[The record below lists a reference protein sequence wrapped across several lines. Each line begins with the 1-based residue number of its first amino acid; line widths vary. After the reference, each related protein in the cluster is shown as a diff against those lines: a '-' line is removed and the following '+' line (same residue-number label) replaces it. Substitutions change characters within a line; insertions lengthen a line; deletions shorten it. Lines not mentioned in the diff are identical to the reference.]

1 MYFLLKSRKQWGENP
16 GEGYIPG
23 SKSVKA
29 ESDPL
34 AEGPAGPPERDA
46 GNRRMNAL

>member
-16 GEGYIPG
+16 GEGYNPG

-29 ESDPL
+29 V
-34 AEGPAGPPERDA
+34 
-46 GNRRMNAL
+46 